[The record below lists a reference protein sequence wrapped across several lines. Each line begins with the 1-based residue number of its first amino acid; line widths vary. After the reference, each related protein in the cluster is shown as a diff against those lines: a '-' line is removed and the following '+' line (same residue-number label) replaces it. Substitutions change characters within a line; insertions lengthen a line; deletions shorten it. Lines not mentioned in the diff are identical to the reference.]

1 MTAPQ
6 DPTRARLLAAV
17 AALSALGVIVFLTAT
32 GLGHEIINR
41 GSATAPSIFIT
52 LAIWG
57 TIIAIALFVLDTA
70 IGYVLK

>member
-6 DPTRARLLAAV
+6 DPTRARLVTAV
-17 AALSALGVIVFLTAT
+17 AALGALLVVVFFTAT
-32 GLGHEIINR
+32 GLGHEIINQ
-41 GSATAPSIFIT
+41 GFATTSSIFIT

-57 TIIAIALFVLDTA
+57 TVIAIVLFVLDTT